1 MMLTTLVISISV
13 VQALAL
19 VGLNIYFFVINE

>member
-1 MMLTTLVISISV
+1 MMLTTLVVSISV